1 MIGLAEGLIR
11 ALPKLITKVPQILEK
26 LLIAFTTNAPK
37 LVKAAVE
44 MINILAKGLIES
56 LPSLIKQI
64 PQLLLLITEAVIGA
78 AGTIAKA
85 GYYIITGLWQGIKD
99 NLSWLLDKVKSIGKS
114 IVDTVKS
121 SLGIHSP
128 SRVMRDEIGK
138 FLAQGIY
145 VGFNENDPMKQ
156 IKKDLKAD
164 ISTLNG
170 ITMSAQ
176 NNLIGNVVID
186 YSKMAQANA
195 EALQNANLGVT
206 VNGRQFGRVVR
217 EAI

>member
-1 MIGLAEGLIR
+1 
-11 ALPKLITKVPQILEK
+11 
-26 LLIAFTTNAPK
+26 
-37 LVKAAVE
+37 
-44 MINILAKGLIES
+44 
-56 LPSLIKQI
+56 
-64 PQLLLLITEAVIGA
+64 
-78 AGTIAKA
+78 
-85 GYYIITGLWQGIKD
+85 
-99 NLSWLLDKVKSIGKS
+99 
-114 IVDTVKS
+114 
-121 SLGIHSP
+121 
-128 SRVMRDEIGK
+128 MRDEIGK

-176 NNLIGNVVID
+176 NNLFGNFVID
-186 YSKMAQANA
+186 YNKMAQANA

-217 EAI
+217 EVI